1 MKTLDSFMKKVEPK
15 RRVSKLKKF
24 ENEIFELY
32 DKGYKVSQIKDF
44 LFENGIKIQKRRIWA
59 FIAKRDEVVVKT
71 TKKIEK
77 DGATIKT
84 TTRSKALESF
94 LNKIDGE

>member
-32 DKGYKVSQIKDF
+32 DNGYRVSQIKDF
-44 LFENGIKIQKRRIWA
+44 LFENGINIQKRRIWD
-59 FIAKRDEVVVKT
+59 FIANRDKVVVETTEIKT
-71 TKKIEK
+71 D
-77 DGATIKT
+77 DGKTIK

>member
-32 DKGYKVSQIKDF
+32 DNGYRVSQIKDF
-44 LFENGIKIQKRRIWA
+44 LFENGIKISKQRIWA
-59 FIAKRDEVVVKT
+59 FLAKRDKVVVQT
-71 TKKIEK
+71 TEIETDNGK
-77 DGATIKT
+77 TIK